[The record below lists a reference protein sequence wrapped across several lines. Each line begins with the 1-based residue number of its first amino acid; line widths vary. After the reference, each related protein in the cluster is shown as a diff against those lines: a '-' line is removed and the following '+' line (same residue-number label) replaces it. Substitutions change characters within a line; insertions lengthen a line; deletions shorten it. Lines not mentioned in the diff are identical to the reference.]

1 MYSCSKLWYH
11 EYGFGLWVVE
21 ADDSFACL
29 TRLSSI
35 GGCGLAETVGLVFVL
50 TPTVL
55 RLSPSWISCVCCWCL
70 LFVLGIHK
78 QHRSWSWIDAMV
90 SSISWWSGFG
100 DRNRFKEIPG
110 MMDGF
115 WTDDFRL
122 AEDWWK
128 FCFWRYS
135 WSIAEISD
143 GDGYGYEST
152 ISLWRVK
159 HWRDNF
165 VLRIIQ
171 NWIDS
176 ILRSSWKWI
185 GSNWTFRDSYFGYV
199 YRDEWMTCRKGVWK
213 FMSLTGCL
221 VGATCHSLSI

>member
-1 MYSCSKLWYH
+1 MYLVYSLS
-11 EYGFGLWVVE
+11 ETE
-21 ADDSFACL
+21 FAWC
-29 TRLSSI
+29 I
-35 GGCGLAETVGLVFVL
+35 NVFVFKTL
-50 TPTVL
+50 IPRIWFWTVSSWGWWQFC
-55 RLSPSWISCVCCWCL
+55 LSDAFIFHWRMRISWNSRPWFCVDSDSASSVSVLDLVCVCCWCL

-199 YRDEWMTCRKGVWK
+199 
-213 FMSLTGCL
+213 
-221 VGATCHSLSI
+221 